1 MDVKKKALEKINR
14 FHSTLA
20 KINKYDLSEITEKN
34 YNYEF
39 TVSSFSSKDKL
50 KVLVYFGK
58 KGVRTIFQGNNSTQ
72 LYKEINNL
80 LAEEP
85 ELDFSENELQEPDE
99 YIGTDET
106 GKGDFFGP
114 LVIAAVYVNKNT
126 QGDLRKMGVRD
137 SKTLTENQILQLAT
151 DIKTRFPDDFEIVFI
166 TPKKYN
172 ELYENFGNL
181 NKLLNWAHSKA
192 VENLLKRKKCKVIIT
207 DKFSK
212 SALEISNS
220 VENSH
225 IEFHTIPKAEK
236 YTGVA
241 AASILAREQM
251 VNWFTKMKNEG
262 IVLPKGSSNNIE
274 AKANEII
281 SRFGKEKL
289 GEIAKLHF
297 KTTKRL
303 NT

>member
-1 MDVKKKALEKINR
+1 MDVKKKAFEKIR
-14 FHSTLA
+14 QFHSTL
-20 KINKYDLSEITEKN
+20 INRTEYNVSEIENKN

-39 TVSSFSSKDKL
+39 TVSSPATKEKL

-58 KGVRTIFQGNNSTQ
+58 KGLRTVFQGNDSTQ
-72 LYKEINNL
+72 LYKEISNL
-80 LAEEP
+80 LMEEP
-85 ELDFSENELQEPDE
+85 ELEFDENELKEPDE

-114 LVIAAVYVNKNT
+114 LVIAAMYVDKNT
-126 QGDLRKMGVRD
+126 QTELKKMGVRD
-137 SKTLTENQILQLAT
+137 SKMLTANQILRLAN
-151 DIKTRFPDDFEIVFI
+151 DIKSRFLDDFEIIFI
-166 TPKKYN
+166 SPGKYN

-181 NKLLNWAHSKA
+181 NKLLDWAHSKA
-192 VENLLKRKKCKVIIT
+192 IENLLKRKKCKTIIT

-212 SALEISNS
+212 SALAISNS
-220 VENSH
+220 IENSH

-251 VNWFTKMKNEG
+251 LNWFAKLENEG
-262 IVLPKGSSNNIE
+262 IALPKGSSNNIE
-274 AKANEII
+274 ATANEII
-281 SRFGKEKL
+281 SKFGKDKL
-289 GEIAKLHF
+289 REIAKLHF
-297 KTTKRL
+297 KTTKKL

>member
-20 KINKYDLSEITEKN
+20 KINKYNLSEITEKN

-39 TVSSFSSKDKL
+39 TVSSFSPKDKL

-58 KGVRTIFQGNNSTQ
+58 KGVRTVFQGNNSTK
-72 LYKEINNL
+72 LYKKITNL

-126 QGDLRKMGVRD
+126 QGALRKMGVRD

-151 DIKTRFPDDFEIVFI
+151 DIKTRFPDDFELVFI

-192 VENLLKRKKCKVIIT
+192 IENLLKRKKCKIIIT

-220 VENSH
+220 TENSH

-251 VNWFTKMKNEG
+251 VNWFTNMKNEG

-289 GEIAKLHF
+289 REIAKLHF

>member
-1 MDVKKKALEKINR
+1 MDVKKKALEKIKR

-20 KINKYDLSEITEKN
+20 KINKYNLSEITEKN

-39 TVSSFSSKDKL
+39 TVSSFSPKDKL

-58 KGVRTIFQGNNSTQ
+58 KGVRTVFQGNNSTK
-72 LYKEINNL
+72 LYKEITNL

-166 TPKKYN
+166 APKKYN

-192 VENLLKRKKCKVIIT
+192 IENLLKRKKCKIIIT

-220 VENSH
+220 TENSH

-251 VNWFTKMKNEG
+251 VNWFTNMKNEG

-289 GEIAKLHF
+289 REIAKLHF

>member
-1 MDVKKKALEKINR
+1 MNIKNKALGQIKS
-14 FHSTLA
+14 FHSVLS
-20 KINKYDLSEITEKN
+20 KLNKFAISEIEEKN

-39 TVSSFSSKDKL
+39 TVKSNSTGE
-50 KVLVYFGK
+50 KVKIQVYFGK
-58 KGVRTIFQGNNSTQ
+58 KGIRTVIQGNKEAQ
-72 LYKEINNL
+72 FYKEIENL
-80 LAEEP
+80 ITDEP
-85 ELDFSENELQEPDE
+85 LLDFAEDELQEPEE

-114 LVIAAVYVNKNT
+114 LVVAAVFVNRESRVK
-126 QGDLRKMGVRD
+126 LRQMGVRD
-137 SKTLTENQILQLAT
+137 SKLLTDSQILKISNS
-151 DIKTRFPDDFEIVFI
+151 IKNQFPEDFEIVFI
-166 TPKKYN
+166 SPQKYN
-172 ELYENFGNL
+172 ELYDKFGNL
-181 NKLLNWAHSKA
+181 NKLLDWAHSKA
-192 VENLLKRKKCKVIIT
+192 IENLLKRKKCKIIIT

-220 VENSH
+220 TENSH

-241 AASILAREQM
+241 VASILAREQM
-251 VNWFTKMKNEG
+251 VNWFTNMKNEG
-262 IVLPKGSSNNIE
+262 IALPKGSSNNIE

-289 GEIAKLHF
+289 REIAKLHF